1 MTDEPDFPK
10 AALPW
15 ANAAAE
21 YAVELLSAMFLFGD
35 WDKAQDAYDVMVA
48 EQSRFFA
55 AFAAASSGAATELDY
70 YAPVSAEETP

>member
-1 MTDEPDFPK
+1 VTADPELPK

-15 ANAAAE
+15 ANAAAD
-21 YAVELLSAMFLFGD
+21 YCVHVLSAMLLCSD

-48 EQSRFFA
+48 EQSRFSG

-70 YAPVSAEETP
+70 YGQEDQ